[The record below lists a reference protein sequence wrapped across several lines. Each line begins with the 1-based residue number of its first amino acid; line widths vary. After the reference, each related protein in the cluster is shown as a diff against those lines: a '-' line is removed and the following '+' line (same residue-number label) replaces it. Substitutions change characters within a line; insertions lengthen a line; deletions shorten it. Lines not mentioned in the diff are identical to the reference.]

1 MGRASADFS
10 NSGRNAPARRR
21 LRGFRFRRHRSPTPI
36 SADDATSQ
44 DLTPLSSAAPS
55 SSQQPSLHLPFPHN
69 AAMASSVVITL
80 TLPVFRGDPGECPYA
95 HLDRLDSACDAASA
109 TAARIFP
116 ASLDAEAAL
125 WFKLTVAG
133 VEAPPWDAVRAAFL
147 DFFRPPDAA
156 DRARG
161 ELKDLRQ
168 RDGEAINRYHL
179 RTLGIIRQI
188 QDEGGG
194 GADDPSLTD
203 AFVGGLRAEFKE
215 WVAPQRPAALDDA
228 VALALAWE
236 RAEGVREARRAA
248 KEACAAAAVEN
259 KCGVCGMEGHE
270 GARCDVWRRMGELWR
285 SSSVGGGDMAAKDGG
300 EEEEGGGSKKTMA
313 RLGSAVSTRSTQCR
327 CRKHQCSKKSVVAA
341 SEVACGEG
349 NDHAPAAAGQV
360 AEAEGTTTVYN
371 LMDL

>member
-10 NSGRNAPARRR
+10 NSGRDVPVRRQR
-21 LRGFRFRRHRSPTPI
+21 RGFRFRRHRSPTPT

-55 SSQQPSLHLPFPHN
+55 SQQPSLHLPYPQN

-80 TLPVFRGDPGECPYA
+80 SLPVFRGDPGECPDA
-95 HLDRLDSACDAASA
+95 HLDRLDLAGDAASA
-109 TAARIFP
+109 SAARIFP

-125 WFKLTVAG
+125 WYKLT
-133 VEAPPWDAVRAAFL
+133 
-147 DFFRPPDAA
+147 
-156 DRARG
+156 
-161 ELKDLRQ
+161 
-168 RDGEAINRYHL
+168 DGAE
-179 RTLGIIRQI
+179 
-188 QDEGGG
+188 
-194 GADDPSLTD
+194 PSLTD

-215 WVAPQRPAALDDA
+215 WVAPQRPAALDGA

-236 RAEGVREARRAA
+236 RAEGVREARRKA

-285 SSSVGGGDMAAKDGG
+285 NSSVNSVGGGDMAGKGG
-300 EEEEGGGSKKTMA
+300 EEEGSGSKKTMA

-327 CRKHQCSKKSVVAA
+327 CRKHQCSKKAVVAA
-341 SEVACGEG
+341 SEVAGGDGGEDNG
-349 NDHAPAAAGQV
+349 PAPAAAGQV
-360 AEAEGTTTVYN
+360 AQAEDTTIYN